1 MSFYSMSGTVERAFP
16 IEEVKVKSYLIDFE
30 KVNNFIDIIDLAKLL
45 KFKLELRGSTLDKT
59 FLNAKNQLEIIYK
72 NVVISNV
79 SDNIYLR
86 FLKEV

>member
-1 MSFYSMSGTVERAFP
+1 M
-16 IEEVKVKSYLIDFE
+16 KSYLIDFD
-30 KVNNFIDIIDLAKLL
+30 KVNNLIDIIDLAKLL
-45 KFKLELRGSTLDKT
+45 KFKLELRGSTLDKA
-59 FLNAKNQLEIIYK
+59 FIRCKNQLEIIYK